1 MSPRPF
7 SPLLY
12 LSLSKKML
20 ASRGGDL
27 SGARLSGGGGERPRM
42 GSGGAG
48 EPLGEARA
56 LRQLRASWHI
66 SIEARLL
73 VRQRDFE
80 EASAHCAAALSCSR
94 LGRVCSAARPPR
106 SPPPPAAA
114 KAASTAS
121 ATAAASRR
129 PRQQLPKTP
138 RQIPRQRPPPR
149 QLTRP
154 PPTSEAES
162 LTQLRR
168 FAEAFA
174 CLPATLEFAQR
185 GGSPHQA
192 PGLTTT
198 RVRARWRHWRRGGC
212 ACWRHNLRRSGLSIT
227 EEWYRGEG
235 AAAA

>member
-1 MSPRPF
+1 
-7 SPLLY
+7 
-12 LSLSKKML
+12 
-20 ASRGGDL
+20 
-27 SGARLSGGGGERPRM
+27 M
-42 GSGGAG
+42 GSDGAG
-48 EPLGEARA
+48 EPLGETRA
-56 LRQLRASWHI
+56 LRHLRASCHI

-94 LGRVCSAARPPR
+94 LGRVCSAARPP
-106 SPPPPAAA
+106 PPLPPVAAA

-129 PRQQLPKTP
+129 SRQQLPKTP

-174 CLPATLEFAQR
+174 PAALEFVQR

-212 ACWRHNLRRSGLSIT
+212 PCCAWRHNLRRSTSTLLAQWL
-227 EEWYRGEG
+227 EHNRGMVPGRRCCGRVAEHRRSRRRLFLIE
-235 AAAA
+235 